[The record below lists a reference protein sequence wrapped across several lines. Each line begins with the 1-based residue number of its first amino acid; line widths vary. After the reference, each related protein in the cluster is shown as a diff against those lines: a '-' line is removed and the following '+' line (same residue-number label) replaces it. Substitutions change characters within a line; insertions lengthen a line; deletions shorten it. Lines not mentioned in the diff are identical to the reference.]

1 MDMIHTLGIG
11 TYILVPSCCGFK
23 FIVTLL
29 CNAFIMSFVAWG
41 IAEVSI
47 TTFFGSFL
55 DISAISRNGYV
66 SPSKS
71 IGRSSIAEA
80 DL

>member
-1 MDMIHTLGIG
+1 
-11 TYILVPSCCGFK
+11 
-23 FIVTLL
+23 
-29 CNAFIMSFVAWG
+29 MSFVAWG

-47 TTFFGSFL
+47 ITFFGSFL

-71 IGRSSIAEA
+71 IGSSSIAEA
-80 DL
+80 DLWKID